1 MLWVFETQR
10 DKERG
15 LESGRTCLYDLNSEG
30 PRLQGS
36 RTFLR
41 VLCGGHR
48 GDWGY
53 KCEWRQ
59 GVELGGSSMLYV
71 YYWSPGRDRAACVL
85 ETVARHVLDCR
96 HTVRSH
102 SCSSSSTVDSSLA
115 LEDRLRHLLLTEC
128 GVSCL

>member
-1 MLWVFETQR
+1 MIRWREAGPEGAHPWCSGSLRLRETR
-10 DKERG
+10 RG
-15 LESGRTCLYDLNSEG
+15 LESGRLYDLNSEG

-59 GVELGGSSMLYV
+59 GVGLGGSRMLYV

-85 ETVARHVLDCR
+85 EMVAGYVLDCR
-96 HTVRSH
+96 HTVGTLCAVMLVAVAPQWIVH
-102 SCSSSSTVDSSLA
+102 
-115 LEDRLRHLLLTEC
+115 
-128 GVSCL
+128 